1 MTQRVYFKSLRRSWY
16 FWPWYLPPG
25 TTLST
30 VTVGVATVGGVAC
43 GRARAL
49 AFGVAGDADAIN
61 VVRAIMRR
69 AMGLSAR
76 LLARGMVTG
85 GVFLQQLQEVVSV
98 SKVQL
103 QGQVLRLCNVSTG
116 RCDLKVCINA
126 LNDSRVLPQPILA

>member
-1 MTQRVYFKSLRRSWY
+1 MIQRVYFKSLRRSLY
-16 FWPWYLPPG
+16 CWPWYLPPG

-30 VTVGVATVGGVAC
+30 VTVGVAAVGGVAW

-85 GVFLQQLQEVVSV
+85 GVFLQ
-98 SKVQL
+98 
-103 QGQVLRLCNVSTG
+103 
-116 RCDLKVCINA
+116 
-126 LNDSRVLPQPILA
+126 